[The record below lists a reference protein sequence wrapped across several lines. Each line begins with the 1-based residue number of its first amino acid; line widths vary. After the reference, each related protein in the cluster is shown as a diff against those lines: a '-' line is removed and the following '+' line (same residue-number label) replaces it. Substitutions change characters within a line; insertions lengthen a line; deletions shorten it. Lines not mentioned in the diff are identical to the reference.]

1 MKNVIDVAVN
11 MAARL
16 EYAEWLMENGGRR
29 ESQRI
34 IRQVARAACGNNNNN
49 NKQKRKEGTCEV

>member
-1 MKNVIDVAVN
+1 MKNVMD

-29 ESQRI
+29 EAQRI

-49 NKQKRKEGTCEV
+49 NNNRTRKEGTCYEV

>member
-1 MKNVIDVAVN
+1 MNNTMN

-29 ESQRI
+29 EAQRI
-34 IRQVARAACGNNNNN
+34 IRQVARAACGNN
-49 NKQKRKEGTCEV
+49 KTRRKEEICEV

>member
-1 MKNVIDVAVN
+1 MNNTMN

-29 ESQRI
+29 EAQRI
-34 IRQVARAACGNNNNN
+34 IRQVARAACGNN
-49 NKQKRKEGTCEV
+49 KTTRKEGTREV

>member
-1 MKNVIDVAVN
+1 MIEIMD

-29 ESQRI
+29 EAQRI

-49 NKQKRKEGTCEV
+49 NRTRKEGTCYEV